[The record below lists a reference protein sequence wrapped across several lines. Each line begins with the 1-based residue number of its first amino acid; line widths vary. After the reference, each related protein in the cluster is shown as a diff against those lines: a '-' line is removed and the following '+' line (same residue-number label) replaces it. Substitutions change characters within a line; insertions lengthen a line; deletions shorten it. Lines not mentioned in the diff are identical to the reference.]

1 MIQLG
6 EQLIELGKFL
16 HKNQYAKGSAGNL
29 SVRLDSESIL
39 ATPTNSSLGS
49 LQIDRLSKLNM
60 NGELIDGDRPSKEVP
75 FHLAVYENSD
85 ANAVIH
91 LHSTFLTALSCLK
104 DLDPENVLR
113 PVTPYV
119 VMKAGEIPLIPYYKP
134 GSVMIAKD
142 IAKVADDHRAFLLA
156 NHGVVVT
163 GSSIEHALQIFEEL
177 EESAKLFFI
186 LKGMNI
192 RYLDSKDISELKMK
206 S

>member
-1 MIQLG
+1 M
-6 EQLIELGKFL
+6 
-16 HKNQYAKGSAGNL
+16 
-29 SVRLDSESIL
+29 
-39 ATPTNSSLGS
+39 
-49 LQIDRLSKLNM
+49 
-60 NGELIDGDRPSKEVP
+60 P